1 VSKRNPMTVPPLQRQ
16 RKAQVEERLLMGDRW
31 PLKWHDLVFVTTNGT
46 PMGPTNVRHVVQRLA
61 TEAGI
66 DGVFTPY
73 DLRHTATSLLSAA
86 GVAPELLADL
96 LERRDTRMVF
106 RHYRHQVTPTI
117 SVAADHIEQ
126 ALAL

>member
-1 VSKRNPMTVPPLQRQ
+1 MTWPAVDLEAGRVIIHQSLAWVSYQPVLKVPKTGRTRTLDLPPRTVEALQRQ

-31 PLKWHDLVFVTTNGT
+31 PLKWQDLVFVTTNGT

-73 DLRHTATSLLSAA
+73 DLRHTATS
-86 GVAPELLADL
+86 
-96 LERRDTRMVF
+96 
-106 RHYRHQVTPTI
+106 
-117 SVAADHIEQ
+117 
-126 ALAL
+126 